1 MPWTPNPD
9 DVEGEDLLYT
19 DEDEPTA
26 LAWTD
31 MDELTVDKDG
41 NVIIYLEQ
49 EAWDAFMLLLEE
61 DDDGTE

>member
-9 DVEGEDLLYT
+9 EVEGEDMLYT

-31 MDELTVDKDG
+31 LDELPVDEHG
-41 NVIIYLEQ
+41 TPVIFLIAE
-49 EAWDAFMLLLEE
+49 EWDAFMAWLNEE
-61 DDDGTE
+61 DDDGE